1 MEMLK
6 KYASI
11 VMLLTVGAVMFTG
24 CGGKT
29 TNTGSQ
35 DGYGDG
41 VDGVDPY
48 GVGST
53 NLDDPT
59 LVDGDM
65 PLADIDFKNLNP
77 VDIAFTPV
85 YFGYNTF
92 TIPPAEMEKVNA
104 LADLMIAEQS
114 FLLLITGH
122 CDERGT
128 VEYNVSLGEYRA
140 QAIRDILI
148 QLGVAPERIQTLS
161 MGEEMPADPG
171 HNEAA
176 WKLNRRGE
184 LSFFTR

>member
-1 MEMLK
+1 MLK

-24 CGGKT
+24 CGGT
-29 TNTGSQ
+29 TSTGSQ
-35 DGYGDG
+35 DGYNYG

-48 GVGST
+48 GVGGLGT
-53 NLDDPT
+53 DIEDPT
-59 LVDGDM
+59 LVDGDT

-77 VDIAFTPV
+77 ADIAFTPI

-92 TIPPAEMEKVNA
+92 TIPSAEMEKVNA
-104 LADLMIAEQS
+104 LADLMIAEPS

-128 VEYNVSLGEYRA
+128 IEYNVSLGEYRA

-148 QLGVAPERIQTLS
+148 QLGVAPERMQTLS
-161 MGEEMPADPG
+161 MGEEMPADAG